1 MEEFL
6 RSLFLSL
13 SKNKRANELAKQY
26 GLRFGADKFVAGE
39 TIESAMAKV
48 QELYQQGIAVTLDHL
63 GEFVSDEREAREST
77 EYCLD
82 TLDAIFDHK
91 VNVNLSVKLTQLG
104 LDIDPGLCKNHLRQI
119 LERAKEYDLFVRVD
133 MEDFG
138 HLAITLEIVEDLRHH
153 FHNVGTVIQS
163 YLYRSEEDAR
173 HLVGL
178 GIPLRIVK
186 GAYKEPREIAYPD
199 KTDVDENYKKLVQ
212 ISLDTS
218 DYTAIATH
226 DEKIIEWVKNY
237 VREENIRAQR
247 YEFQMLY
254 GIRASLQHQLV
265 KEGYPVRIYVPFGND
280 WYGYFMRRLAERP
293 ANVAFVARGIAR
305 G

>member
-1 MEEFL
+1 MEELL

-39 TIESAMAKV
+39 TIETAMAKV
-48 QELYQQGIAVTLDHL
+48 QELHQLGMSVTLDHL
-63 GEFVSDEREAREST
+63 GEFVTDAREAREST
-77 EYCLD
+77 EYCLE
-82 TLDAIFDHK
+82 TLDAIFDHRL
-91 VNVNLSVKLTQLG
+91 NVNLSVKLTQLG
-104 LDIDPGLCKNHLRQI
+104 LDIDPGLCKDHLRQI

-138 HLAITLEIVEDLRHH
+138 HLAITLEMVEDLRQH

-173 HLVGL
+173 HLLGL

-199 KTDVDENYKKLVQ
+199 KTEVDENYKKLLQ
-212 ISLDTS
+212 ICLDTS

-237 VREENIRAQR
+237 VREENIAGQR

-254 GIRASLQHQLV
+254 GIRTSLQHQLV
-265 KEGYPVRIYVPFGND
+265 KEGYPVRIYVPFGID

>member
-1 MEEFL
+1 M
-6 RSLFLSL
+6 
-13 SKNKRANELAKQY
+13 AKQY